1 MFTCDM
7 AEAQNPHVTINGL
20 EPSVAEQLIDYF
32 YTAEIR
38 INQHNVQNILS
49 AANLLDVPPVR
60 EAASKYLDQHMDE
73 TNCLG
78 IQSFAE
84 IHSCH
89 ALQRKAKAFAL
100 RHFSEVS
107 LHILLIQRSSFI
119 NQIIYRSKIFSI
131 SKLGCAFRGI

>member
-1 MFTCDM
+1 MKCYFILKAMFTCDM
-7 AEAQNPHVTINGL
+7 SESQTPRVTINGL
-20 EPSVAEQLIDYF
+20 EASVAEQLINYF

-38 INQHNVQNILS
+38 INQNNVQNMLS

-60 EAASKYLDQHMDE
+60 EAASRYLDQHMDE

-100 RHFSEVS
+100 THFSEVRYPN
-107 LHILLIQRSSFI
+107 LHFPMTIV
-119 NQIIYRSKIFSI
+119 
-131 SKLGCAFRGI
+131 

>member
-7 AEAQNPHVTINGL
+7 AEAQTPRVTINGL

-60 EAASKYLDQHMDE
+60 EAASRYLDQHMDE

-100 RHFSEVS
+100 RHFSEVGFEVGN
-107 LHILLIQRSSFI
+107 IVTF
-119 NQIIYRSKIFSI
+119 NQS
-131 SKLGCAFRGI
+131 

>member
-7 AEAQNPHVTINGL
+7 TESQLPRVTINGL
-20 EPSVAEQLIDYF
+20 EASVAEQLLDYA
-32 YTAEIR
+32 YTAEVR
-38 INQHNVQNILS
+38 INQNNVQNILS
-49 AANLLDVPPVR
+49 AANLLDIPPVR
-60 EAASKYLDQHMDE
+60 EAASRYLDQHMDE

-100 RHFSEVS
+100 KHFSEVFYS
-107 LHILLIQRSSFI
+107 IKESHVIIWKIRNILMLLSF
-119 NQIIYRSKIFSI
+119 SMI
-131 SKLGCAFRGI
+131 SVK

>member
-7 AEAQNPHVTINGL
+7 SESQTPRVTINGL
-20 EPSVAEQLIDYF
+20 EASVAEQLINYF

-38 INQHNVQNILS
+38 INQNNVQNMLS

-60 EAASKYLDQHMDE
+60 EAASRYLDQHMDE

-100 RHFSEVS
+100 THFSEVRYPN
-107 LHILLIQRSSFI
+107 LQFLIMISSF
-119 NQIIYRSKIFSI
+119 
-131 SKLGCAFRGI
+131 

>member
-7 AEAQNPHVTINGL
+7 SESQTPRVTINGL
-20 EPSVAEQLIDYF
+20 EASVAEQLINYF

-38 INQHNVQNILS
+38 INQNNVQNMLS

-60 EAASKYLDQHMDE
+60 EAASRYLDQHMDE

-100 RHFSEVS
+100 THFSEVRYS
-107 LHILLIQRSSFI
+107 NLHFLITIVFCNFI
-119 NQIIYRSKIFSI
+119 NTYITIYLYI
-131 SKLGCAFRGI
+131 L

>member
-7 AEAQNPHVTINGL
+7 AEAQTSHVTINGL

-60 EAASKYLDQHMDE
+60 EAASRYLDQHMDE

-100 RHFSEVS
+100 RHFSEVGS
-107 LHILLIQRSSFI
+107 EVQNIL
-119 NQIIYRSKIFSI
+119 IIKLRLKFDKSWLNITNFSY
-131 SKLGCAFRGI
+131 